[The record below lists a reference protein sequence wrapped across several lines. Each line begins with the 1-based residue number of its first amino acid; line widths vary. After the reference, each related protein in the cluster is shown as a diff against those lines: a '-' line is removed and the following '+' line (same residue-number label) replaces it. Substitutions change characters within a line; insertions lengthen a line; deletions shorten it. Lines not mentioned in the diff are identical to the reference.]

1 MLRYWDFEKPMT
13 DAVEINLKYDDGRI
27 FGSGGCNRYFSQVK
41 PGAMPGDI
49 STGRVGATR
58 MACPESV
65 MAVENRFFKQLG
77 GVNKFGFMAGQL
89 ALSYQIEGVW
99 GVMLLDKQ
107 QL

>member
-1 MLRYWDFEKPMT
+1 VLRYWDFDKPMT